1 MRVVVENTD
10 GDIFDP
16 AYLEVLKQVNDELF
30 LMPDVDRAWMKSI
43 WTPAV
48 RWSEVN
54 EEGFVGGPV
63 MPDNYDGSPESVDA
77 LKLNIRRANI
87 VGNLVANDFR
97 SSMVFVPLL
106 ERNAD
111 TGERLDYHAFSQ
123 KLEQR
128 VRAKYEKAGHGKIKI
143 HVIGFAKLA
152 GDLIDGL
159 VKVAS
164 FFLIAA
170 LIAAL
175 IIFLYTRCVRST
187 VLVVAC
193 SVVAVV
199 WQLGLVR
206 LLGFELDPFSVLVPF
221 LIFAIGVSHGA
232 QKMNGIMQDVG
243 RGTHRLVAARYTFR
257 RLFLAG
263 LTALLADVVGFAVL
277 MTIDIPVIKELALT
291 ASIGVGVLV
300 FTNLILLPVLLSY
313 VGVSPA
319 AAQRSLREE
328 DKEAHG
334 RGFGAFWNVLDRF
347 TERRWAVGAIAVRG
361 GARGGRP
368 VGQPRPAD
376 RRPRSG
382 RAGTAQGFALQ
393 PGQRLHHRQLRAVQR
408 PVRGD
413 RQDDERRLPQL
424 QDAGAGRSPG
434 LGAAAG
440 SVGADHRVARRRR
453 AQHHR
458 RFVRRQPEVADPQPQ
473 PGRDQLLGP
482 AGHGAQSGPV
492 QHRVLGAAGDR
503 LPVRP
508 QGRLAQARRRAS
520 PRISPRSTTT
530 RT

>member
-1 MRVVVENTD
+1 MNTSHPPLDEMPVVRTIEDFDHRSGHVFERAIFNNRLWIVLACALLTVLLGFQATKLAINAGFEKMIPHGHVYIKNYLESRGSLRGLGNSVRVVVENTD

-30 LMPDVDRAWMKSI
+30 LMADVDRAWMKSI

-63 MPDNYDGSPESVDA
+63 MPDNYDGSPDAVDA

-128 VRAKYEKAGHGKIKI
+128 VRAKYENAGHGKIKI

-164 FFLIAA
+164 FFLVAA

-175 IIFLYTRCVRST
+175 FLFLYTRCVRST

-243 RGTHRLVAARYTFR
+243 RGTHRLIAARYTFR

-263 LTALLADVVGFAVL
+263 LTALLANVVGFAVL
-277 MTIDIPVIKELALT
+277 MVIDIPVIKELALT

-334 RGFGAFWNVLDRF
+334 RGFGAFWNFLDRF
-347 TERRWAVGAIAVRG
+347 TERRWALGAIASRWCS
-361 GARGGRP
+361 
-368 VGQPRPAD
+368 
-376 RRPRSG
+376 RRAACGS
-382 RAGTAQGFALQ
+382 
-393 PGQRLHHRQLRAVQR
+393 
-408 PVRGD
+408 
-413 RQDDERRLPQL
+413 
-424 QDAGAGRSPG
+424 
-434 LGAAAG
+434 AAG
-440 SVGADHRVARRRR
+440 CRSAISIRARRNCARIR
-453 AQHHR
+453 A
-458 RFVRRQPEVADPQPQ
+458 
-473 PGRDQLLGP
+473 
-482 AGHGAQSGPV
+482 
-492 QHRVLGAAGDR
+492 
-503 LPVRP
+503 
-508 QGRLAQARRRAS
+508 
-520 PRISPRSTTT
+520 TT
-530 RT
+530 RTTPTSPRTTRCPATCSR

>member
-1 MRVVVENTD
+1 M
-10 GDIFDP
+10 
-16 AYLEVLKQVNDELF
+16 
-30 LMPDVDRAWMKSI
+30 
-43 WTPAV
+43 
-48 RWSEVN
+48 
-54 EEGFVGGPV
+54 
-63 MPDNYDGSPESVDA
+63 DA

-128 VRAKYEKAGHGKIKI
+128 VRAKYENAGHGKVKI

-164 FFLIAA
+164 FFLVAA

-175 IIFLYTRCVRST
+175 IIFLYTRCLRST

-319 AAQRSLREE
+319 AAKRSLREE
-328 DKEAHG
+328 DEEAHG
-334 RGFGAFWNVLDRF
+334 RGFGAFWNFLDRF
-347 TERRWAVGAIAVRG
+347 TERRWALGAIAVRG

-368 VGQPRPAD
+368 VDQPRAAD
-376 RRPRSG
+376 RRSRSG

-393 PGQRLHHRQLRAVQR
+393 PGQRLHHQQLRAVQR

-413 RQDDERRLPQL
+413 RQDARRTP
-424 QDAGAGRSPG
+424 ASTTRRWCRPIAWAGRCSRIRRCRPPCRSPTPC
-434 LGAAAG
+434 AT
-440 SVGADHRVARRRR
+440 S
-453 AQHHR
+453 
-458 RFVRRQPEVADPQPQ
+458 P
-473 PGRDQLLGP
+473 
-482 AGHGAQSGPV
+482 
-492 QHRVLGAAGDR
+492 
-503 LPVRP
+503 PVRSK
-508 QGRLAQARRRAS
+508 AT
-520 PRISPRSTTT
+520 RSG
-530 RT
+530 